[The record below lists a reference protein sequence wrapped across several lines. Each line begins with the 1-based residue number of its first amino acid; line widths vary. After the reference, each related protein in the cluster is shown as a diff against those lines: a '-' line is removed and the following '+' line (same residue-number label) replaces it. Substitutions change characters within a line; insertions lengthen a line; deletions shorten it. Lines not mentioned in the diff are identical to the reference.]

1 MLRMPEFVA
10 LLGEDNMPLSIKRGR
25 KFGLTSASLDATDFK
40 STAIDL
46 DLATG
51 TATDA
56 AFPTAKAVKD
66 YVDSQTETSSTL
78 IGLNDTA
85 VGTGDSS
92 SHALGDNNHFQYD
105 GTTSKWTN
113 RPYLEFDSISEP
125 TAAGTGE
132 ARLYLKELNSANDAL
147 AIKLKKAGNTV
158 EVQLTSPGAI
168 CGECGS
174 EDGAKDPTFNFM
186 EGIIIVELYC
196 GHVYQMDIPNLRK
209 IQ

>member
-1 MLRMPEFVA
+1 
-10 LLGEDNMPLSIKRGR
+10 MPLIGRGGRGGR
-25 KFGLTSASLDATDFK
+25 KNAPIEIDDFKEGVIDTDLTSVSSAHDTLAS
-40 STAIDL
+40 
-46 DLATG
+46 
-51 TATDA
+51 
-56 AFPTAKAVKD
+56 AKAIKT
-66 YVDSQTETSSTL
+66 YVDSATVDTLVELTDTS
-78 IGLNDTA
+78 
-85 VGTGDSS
+85 VGTGDAS

-113 RPYLEFDSISEP
+113 KPYLDFDTISDP
-125 TAAGTGE
+125 DAAGTGE
-132 ARLYLKELNSANDAL
+132 ARLYLKALNSANDAL
-147 AIKLKKAGNTV
+147 AIKLKKAGNAV

-196 GHVYQMDIPNLRK
+196 GHSYQMDIPNLRR